1 MGTGRLPVPICF
13 LRIDMKLVTVI
24 ALVVAALTAAA
35 PASRKFIGV
44 ITDSMCVTGDHSSM
58 KMGPTDA
65 ECTKACVSTHG
76 AVYVL
81 YDGKETW
88 TLSDQIT
95 PEKFAGKKVTVTGVP
110 NAKTE
115 TIKVESITPAK

>member
-1 MGTGRLPVPICF
+1 
-13 LRIDMKLVTVI
+13 MKLVTVI
-24 ALVVAALTAAA
+24 VLVVAVLIAA
-35 PASRKFIGV
+35 PASRKFTGV
-44 ITDSMCVTGDHSSM
+44 ITDSMCATGDHSSM

-81 YDGKETW
+81 YDGKEAW
-88 TLSDQIT
+88 TLSDQTT